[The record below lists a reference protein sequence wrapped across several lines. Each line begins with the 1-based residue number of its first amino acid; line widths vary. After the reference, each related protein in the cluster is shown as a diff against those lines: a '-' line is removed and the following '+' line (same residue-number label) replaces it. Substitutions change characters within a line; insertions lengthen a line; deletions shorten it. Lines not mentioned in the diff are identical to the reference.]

1 MLYALG
7 VLIVLAIIFGPSL
20 WVKFVMRRYST
31 EKPEMPGTGGELAKH
46 LIKRFSL
53 KDVEVETT
61 ELGDHYDPIEK
72 KVRLLPE
79 HYGSKSLTA
88 IAIAAHEVGHAIQ
101 DHQGD
106 KRLAT
111 RTKMVP
117 IVNLLARWSV
127 VIISLSPVIGI
138 ITRHPIPFSLL
149 LFIGLSG
156 FIARMMIHAVT
167 LPIEFDASFS
177 KALPILREGD
187 YVSQSNEKA
196 VSHVLRAA
204 ALTYVSAALADT
216 LNLSRWIFILLRR

>member
-1 MLYALG
+1 MALAAG
-7 VLIVLAIIFGPSL
+7 ALIVIAVIFGPSL
-20 WVKFVMRRYST
+20 WVKLVMSRYSS

-53 KDVEVETT
+53 KDVEVEIT

-72 KVRLLPE
+72 KVRLSRE
-79 HYGSKSLTA
+79 HYESKSLTA
-88 IAIAAHEVGHAIQ
+88 VAIAAHEVGHAIQ

-149 LFIGLSG
+149 LFLGLSG
-156 FIARMMIHAVT
+156 FIARMMMHAVT

>member
-1 MLYALG
+1 MALAAG
-7 VLIVLAIIFGPSL
+7 ALIVIAVIFGPSL

-61 ELGDHYDPIEK
+61 DLGDHYDPIEK
-72 KVRLLPE
+72 KVRLSRE
-79 HYGSKSLTA
+79 HYESKSLTA
-88 IAIAAHEVGHAIQ
+88 VAIAAHEVGHAIQ

-156 FIARMMIHAVT
+156 FIARMMMHAVT